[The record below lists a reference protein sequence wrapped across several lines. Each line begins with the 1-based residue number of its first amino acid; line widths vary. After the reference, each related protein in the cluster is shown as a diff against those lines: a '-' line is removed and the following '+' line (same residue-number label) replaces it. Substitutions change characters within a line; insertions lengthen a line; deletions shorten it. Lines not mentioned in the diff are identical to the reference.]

1 MNPMKKILF
10 ILFISLV
17 IAQDPNTDFLKSEL
31 NLAIDDINSKK
42 FSSAISRIDNNDFS
56 DSILLNHALILKM
69 KALHGNGDLEKALSV
84 RKSINLNTLES
95 NLNTIYSIEMGD
107 IFSEIG
113 FFDKSFEY
121 YLIANKS
128 NIDSKSNRRINQRIK
143 KMVRMELDEQQ
154 IGSLL
159 LTEDNPINRNI
170 LLLAQSFSMARNN
183 SNNLKDVFDSIDYDL
198 LPRELRS
205 SHRYLNK
212 NISNNNSFGLKMG
225 VVLPLSG
232 EYSTQAKAF
241 LSGLKEGNEL
251 SNNTNKIQFIVVDNY
266 GEQLNTVRA
275 CNDLVNF
282 HKVDGI
288 IGPFSDQN
296 LISAATALS
305 NSDTPIFAPNSN
317 NESIHSINKN
327 VYLLDSSLDIKSQVL
342 ANHIVNNL
350 NLEKIAVIAPRTK
363 ESVEEVDSFLK
374 EMDKLNK
381 EPVSI
386 QWYENTNPI
395 DLRGLFK
402 NLRELAWEINAQ
414 DEYQEFLGVDIDI
427 LDSMFDVDS
436 DEVYDIFNIQE
447 DESIDSTKVIL
458 ESIDGIFFPLAGEGL
473 TYVATQVSLS
483 NLETQLLGNDLWLD
497 IDFIN
502 QENISPHI
510 SGMYFVS
517 SFKPNYKIGN
527 QFDYDHKLNNLFH
540 YGLDF
545 AQFIIDVETNNNNFF
560 FFNDSEPNKSF
571 NTRSFD
577 FSVGTINQGVNI
589 LQYSNKRIIKTN
601 IANE

>member
-10 ILFISLV
+10 ILLISLA
-17 IAQDPNTDFLKSEL
+17 IAQDLNADFLKSEL
-31 NLAIDDINSKK
+31 NRAIDDINNKK

-56 DSILLNHALILKM
+56 QSIFSNHALILKM
-69 KALHGNGDLEKALSV
+69 KALNGNGDIENALLV
-84 RKSINLNTLES
+84 RKSINLNNIES

-107 IFSEIG
+107 IFSEMG

-121 YLIANKS
+121 YLIANKN
-128 NIDSKSNRRINQRIK
+128 NIDSKSNKRINQRIK
-143 KMVRMELDEQQ
+143 RMVRMELDEQH

-159 LTEDNPINRNI
+159 LTEDDPININI
-170 LLLAQSFSMARNN
+170 LRLAQSFSMARNN
-183 SNNLKDVFDSIDYDL
+183 SNNLKDVFASIDYNL

-232 EYSTQAKAF
+232 ENATQAKAF

-251 SNNTNKIQFIVVDNY
+251 SNNTKKIQFIVVDNY

-288 IGPFSDQN
+288 IGPFSDEN

-305 NSDTPIFAPNSN
+305 NSDIPIFAPNSN

-327 VYLLDSSLDIKSQVL
+327 VYLLDSSLDTKSEVL
-342 ANHIVNNL
+342 ADHVVNNL
-350 NLEKIAVIAPRTK
+350 NLEKVAIIAPRT
-363 ESVEEVDSFLK
+363 EEGIEEVDSFLK

-386 QWYENTNPI
+386 QWYENTDPI
-395 DLRGLFK
+395 DLRELFK
-402 NLRELAWEINAQ
+402 NLREVAWEINSQ
-414 DEYQEFLGVDIDI
+414 DEYQEFLGVDINV
-427 LDSMFDVDS
+427 LDSMFDVDA
-436 DEVYDIFNIQE
+436 DEVYDIFNIEE
-447 DESIDSTKVIL
+447 DDSIDSTKVIL
-458 ESIDGIFFPLAGEGL
+458 ESIDGLFFPLAGEGL

-483 NLETQLLGNDLWLD
+483 NLQTQLLGNDLWLD

-517 SFKPNYKIGN
+517 SFKPNYRIGN

-545 AQFIIDVETNNNNFF
+545 AQFIIDVETSNNNFF
-560 FFNDSEPNKSF
+560 FFNSNESNQSS

-577 FSVGTINQGVNI
+577 FSKGMINSGVNI

-601 IANE
+601 IAKE